1 MAVRGSNVPGRPRPP
16 GPALLV
22 GAVAALA
29 LVFGWL
35 LFIAL
40 PRWYS
45 ANPAQASST
54 SAPGGAAS
62 APAAPAKKITATLFY
77 VADDGMTL
85 KGVQKD
91 VPFGETV
98 PEQARA
104 ILEAQLAPAPP
115 LVSAIPAG
123 TKLRDVFVTE
133 RGDGFVDLSGEVS
146 SHHTG
151 GSLDELLTIYSIVNA
166 VTVNLPAVTHVQI
179 LVDGKEVETLA
190 GHVDLRHPLTKSL
203 QWVAHD
209 TQ

>member
-1 MAVRGSNVPGRPRPP
+1 MNRRSAIVAAV
-16 GPALLV
+16 L
-22 GAVAALA
+22 ALA
-29 LVFGWL
+29 LVFAWL

-40 PRWYS
+40 PRWYG
-45 ANPAQASST
+45 ANPAQASSAAP
-54 SAPGGAAS
+54 SGSPRSAAPGT
-62 APAAPAKKITATLFY
+62 PAKKITATLFY

-85 KGVQKD
+85 RGVQKE
-91 VPFGETV
+91 VPLGETV

-104 ILEAQLAPAPP
+104 IVEAQLSASAP
-115 LVSAIPAG
+115 LLSAIPSG

-133 RGDGFVDLSGEVS
+133 RGDGFVDLSGEVTS
-146 SHHTG
+146 QHTG
-151 GSLDELLTIYSIVNA
+151 GSLDELLTVYTIVDA
-166 VTVNLPAVTHVQI
+166 LTVNLPAITRVQI